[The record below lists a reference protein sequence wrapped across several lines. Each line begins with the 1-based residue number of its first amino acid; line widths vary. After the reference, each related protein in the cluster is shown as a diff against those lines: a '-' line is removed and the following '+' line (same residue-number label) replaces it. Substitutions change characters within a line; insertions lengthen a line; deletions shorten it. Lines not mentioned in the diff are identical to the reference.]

1 MEDAI
6 KSILTTTVRDEQKR
20 NEIGDLLDGK
30 LLYLASSEYS
40 ISTNINLILPASYT
54 EMWGEM
60 YTMFS
65 DRNKLGFQ
73 QWMGDG
79 LVGYV

>member
-30 LLYLASSEYS
+30 LLYLASSEY
-40 ISTNINLILPASYT
+40 
-54 EMWGEM
+54 
-60 YTMFS
+60 
-65 DRNKLGFQ
+65 
-73 QWMGDG
+73 
-79 LVGYV
+79 